1 MKTTIRRH
9 VAQLLLC
16 LLLNSVGDIAALAQG
31 AATPPAA
38 PRPAAPFQVL
48 EATIDGIH
56 RAMRAQ
62 QLTCT
67 QLVQAYLDRVAAYDQ
82 AGPKLNAIQ
91 TVNPNALA
99 LAARLDAAF
108 RATGPVGPLHCVPV
122 LIKDEIETSFM
133 PTTYGSAIFKHFTPP
148 QNATIVDRLQS
159 AGAIILAKVNLGE
172 FAVGYAGTAF
182 GDCHNAYDI
191 ARDPG
196 GSSCGT
202 AVGIAANFATI
213 GIGEDTGGSIRG
225 PASNES
231 LVGLRPTLPLVSRF
245 GLLPSTPTR
254 DTLGPMTRTVRDAAI
269 VLDVIAGYDPNDPV
283 TADSYGRKP
292 ASYTGF
298 LERNGL
304 RGLRIGV
311 IRTAVGRDA
320 NPSSPDYQ
328 EIQSMLTQATRD
340 MRGRGAEIVDPIV
353 IPRLRELLD
362 EGGNGIGETEQA
374 INAYFA
380 QYPSAPVH
388 TLKEIVDSP
397 LLLPARHDD
406 LARRLGHSTD
416 ELSYLK
422 EQRAREALRQIV
434 LKVMADNRLDAFVYA
449 PSEREPAPI
458 PATTTPG
465 SIRRFAATLAYPAL
479 GVPAGYNSHGLPI
492 GIEFLARPYAE
503 GVLLRAAYDYERTT
517 RHRRP
522 PPTTPAL
529 PGEL

>member
-1 MKTTIRRH
+1 MDRTELQRGILVCAFVT
-9 VAQLLLC
+9 C
-16 LLLNSVGDIAALAQG
+16 LQAGAALAQPAG
-31 AATPPAA
+31 NATPGA
-38 PRPAAPFQVL
+38 PSPRFHVL
-48 EATIDGIH
+48 EATIGSIH
-56 RAMRAQ
+56 AAMRAGR
-62 QLTCT
+62 LTCT
-67 QLVQAYLDRVAAYDQ
+67 QLVSSYLDRIAAYNQ
-82 AGPKLNAIQ
+82 AGPKLNAVQ
-91 TVNPNALA
+91 TVNPNALG
-99 LAARLDAAF
+99 LAARLDAAW
-108 RATGPVGPLHCVPV
+108 RTTGAVGPLHCIPV
-122 LIKDEIETSFM
+122 LVKDEIETSFM

-148 QNATIVDRLQS
+148 QNATIVDRLEA
-159 AGAIILAKVNLGE
+159 AGAVILAKANLGE

-182 GDCHNAYDI
+182 GDCRNAYDP

-202 AVGIAANFATI
+202 GVGVAANFATI

-269 VLDVIAGYDPNDPV
+269 VLDAIAGYDPKDPV
-283 TADSYGRKP
+283 TAQSYGQKP
-292 ASYTGF
+292 ASYTSF

-304 RGLRIGV
+304 RGLRLGV

-320 NPSSPDYQ
+320 DPNRPDYR
-328 EIQSMLTQATRD
+328 EIQSMLTEAARD
-340 MRGRGAEIVDPIV
+340 LRARGAEIVDPIV

-362 EGGNGIGETEQA
+362 AGGNGIEETEA
-374 INAYFA
+374 AVDAYFA
-380 QYPSAPVH
+380 QFPQAPVH
-388 TLKEIVDSP
+388 TLKEIVESP

-406 LARRLGHSTD
+406 LARRLGHNTS
-416 ELSYLK
+416 ELTYLK
-422 EQRAREALRQIV
+422 EQQSRETLRTIV
-434 LKVMADNRLDAFVYA
+434 LKVMADNRLDALVYA

-465 SIRRFAATLAYPAL
+465 SIRRFAATLAFPAL

-492 GIEFLARPYAE
+492 GIEFLGRPYSE
-503 GVLLRAAYDYERTT
+503 GTLFRAAYDYERTT

-522 PPTTPAL
+522 PPAAPAL
-529 PGEL
+529 PGEP

>member
-1 MKTTIRRH
+1 MNMLILQR
-9 VAQLLLC
+9 AIAILFC
-16 LLLNSVGDIAALAQG
+16 LVMPALQSTG
-31 AATPPAA
+31 AAAQQPAGEA
-38 PRPAAPFQVL
+38 AASRPGTPFQVT
-48 EATIDGIH
+48 ETTINGIH
-56 RAMRAQ
+56 AAMRAGR
-62 QLTCT
+62 LTCS
-67 QLVQAYLDRVAAYDQ
+67 QLVQAYIDRITAYDQ
-82 AGPKLNAIQ
+82 SGPRLNAVQ
-91 TVNPNALA
+91 SLNPNALA
-99 LAARLDAAF
+99 LAAKLDAVY
-108 RATGPVGPLHCVPV
+108 RTSGPVGPLHCIPV
-122 LIKDEIETSFM
+122 LVKDEVETSFL

-148 QNATIVDRLQS
+148 QNATIVDRLQA
-159 AGAIILAKVNLGE
+159 AGAIILAKVNMGE

-182 GDCHNAYDI
+182 GDCHNAYDP

-202 AVGIAANFATI
+202 AVGVAASFGTV

-269 VLDVIAGYDPNDPV
+269 VLDVIAGYDPSDPV
-283 TADSYGRKP
+283 TADSYGKKP
-292 ASYTGF
+292 ATYTSF

-320 NPSSPDYQ
+320 DPNAPDYR
-328 EIQSMLTQATRD
+328 EIQGIVTEAVRD
-340 MRGRGAEIVDPIV
+340 LRGRGAEVIDPIV
-353 IPRLRELLD
+353 IPRLRELLN
-362 EGGNGIGETEQA
+362 EGGNGIGETEEA
-374 INAYFA
+374 INAYLA
-380 QYPSAPVH
+380 QYPQAPVH

-406 LARRLGHSTD
+406 LARRLGHTTS

-422 EQRAREALRQIV
+422 EQQARETLRTIV

-479 GVPAGYNSHGLPI
+479 GVPAAYNSHGLPI
-492 GIEFLARPYAE
+492 GIEFLGRPYSE
-503 GVLLRAAYDYERTT
+503 GTLLRAAYDYERTT

-522 PPTTPAL
+522 PPTVPAL
-529 PGEL
+529 PSEP

>member
-1 MKTTIRRH
+1 MKKLVTPPGAGIWLG
-9 VAQLLLC
+9 LLLT
-16 LLLNSVGDIAALAQG
+16 SFAAGAMGQG
-31 AATPPAA
+31 AGTAPTQPPA
-38 PRPAAPFQVL
+38 RPFHVL

-62 QLTCT
+62 RLTCT
-67 QLVQAYLDRVAAYDQ
+67 QLVQAYLDRIAAYDQ

-91 TVNPNALA
+91 TVNSNALA

-108 RATGPVGPLHCVPV
+108 RTTGPVGPLHCIPV
-122 LIKDEIETSFM
+122 LVKDEIETSFM
-133 PTTYGSAIFKHFTPP
+133 PTTYGSAIFKHFMPP

-328 EIQSMLTQATRD
+328 EIQSMLTQAARD

>member
-1 MKTTIRRH
+1 MRKAISQC
-9 VAQLLLC
+9 VARLMLVLLLSC
-16 LLLNSVGDIAALAQG
+16 LGDIAAMAQ
-31 AATPPAA
+31 PAA
-38 PRPAAPFQVL
+38 PAPAQTRALVPFHVV

-56 RAMRAQ
+56 RAMRRG
-62 QLTCT
+62 QLSCT
-67 QLVQAYLDRVAAYDQ
+67 QLVQAYIARIVAYDQ
-82 AGPKLNAIQ
+82 AGPKLNSVQ
-91 TVNPNALA
+91 MVNPNAMA
-99 LAARLDAAF
+99 LAAKLDAVY
-108 RATGPVGPLHCVPV
+108 RASGPMGPLHCIPV
-122 LIKDEIETSFM
+122 LVKDEIETSFM

-148 QNATIVDRLQS
+148 QNATIVDRLEA
-159 AGAIILAKVNLGE
+159 AGAIILAKVNMGE

-182 GDCHNAYDI
+182 GDCHNAYDP

-202 AVGIAANFATI
+202 GVGVAANFGTV

-269 VLDVIAGYDPNDPV
+269 VLDAIAGYDPNDPV
-283 TADSYGRKP
+283 TADSYGKKP
-292 ASYTGF
+292 GSYTSF

-320 NPSSPDYQ
+320 DPNAPDYQ
-328 EIQSMLTQATRD
+328 EIQGILTQATRD
-340 MRGRGAEIVDPIV
+340 LRGRGAEVIDPIV

-362 EGGNGIGETEQA
+362 EGGNGIEETEEA

-380 QYPSAPVH
+380 QYPGAPVH

-406 LARRLGHSTD
+406 LARRVGHNTD

-422 EQRAREALRQIV
+422 EQQARDNLRKIV

-449 PSEREPAPI
+449 PAEREPAPI

-465 SIRRFAATLAYPAL
+465 SIRRFAATLAFPAL

-492 GIEFLARPYAE
+492 GIEFLGRPYSE
-503 GVLLRAAYDYERTT
+503 GTLFKAAYDYERTT

>member
-1 MKTTIRRH
+1 MKKLVTPPGAGIWLG
-9 VAQLLLC
+9 LLLT
-16 LLLNSVGDIAALAQG
+16 SFAAGAMGQG
-31 AATPPAA
+31 AGTAPTQPPA
-38 PRPAAPFQVL
+38 RPFHVL

-62 QLTCT
+62 RLTCT
-67 QLVQAYLDRVAAYDQ
+67 QLVQAYLDRIAAYDQ

-99 LAARLDAAF
+99 LAARLDAVY
-108 RATGPVGPLHCVPV
+108 RATGAVGPLHCIPV
-122 LIKDEIETSFM
+122 LVKDEIETSFM

-148 QNATIVDRLQS
+148 QNATVVDRLQA
-159 AGAIILAKVNLGE
+159 AGAIILAKVNMGE

-182 GDCHNAYDI
+182 GDCHNAYDPT
-191 ARDPG
+191 RDPG

-202 AVGIAANFATI
+202 AVGVAANFGTV

-231 LVGLRPTLPLVSRF
+231 LVGLRPTLPLVSRS

-269 VLDVIAGYDPNDPV
+269 VLDAIAGYDPADPV

-292 ASYTGF
+292 TSYTSF
-298 LERNGL
+298 LQRDGL

-320 NPSSPDYQ
+320 NPRAPDYQ
-328 EIQSMLTQATRD
+328 EIQGMLTQATRD
-340 MRGRGAEIVDPIV
+340 LRDRGAEIVDPII

-362 EGGNGIGETEQA
+362 AGGNGIEETESA
-374 INAYFA
+374 INAYLA
-380 QYPSAPVH
+380 QYPGAPVH
-388 TLKEIVDSP
+388 SLKEIVDSP
-397 LLLPARHDD
+397 LLLPDRHED
-406 LARRLGHSTD
+406 LARRLGHNTE
-416 ELSYLK
+416 ELGYLK
-422 EQRAREALRQIV
+422 AQQARETLRRIV

-449 PSEREPAPI
+449 PAEREPAPI

-479 GVPAGYNSHGLPI
+479 GVPAGYNSHGLPV
-492 GIEFLARPYAE
+492 GIEFLGRPYSE
-503 GVLLRAAYDYERTT
+503 GTLLRAAYDYERST
-517 RHRRP
+517 RHRRA
-522 PPTTPAL
+522 PPTVPAL
-529 PGEL
+529 AGEP